1 MVWGLGVSGLLG
13 GVLRLRAFRVFGVRR
28 IEHVHLGLR
37 ANEFLVWGLR
47 SLGLRYLEV

>member
-1 MVWGLGVSGLLG
+1 MVWGLGVSGRGFTVKGLK
-13 GVLRLRAFRVFGVRR
+13 VFGVRR

-37 ANEFLVWGLR
+37 VNELLVWGFR